1 MRFPISLALALVATP
16 ALLSAQA
23 PGQEKNEL
31 AMRILTEGRRVFILP
46 SEVMGFRITGETGEN
61 RDLRVSTGHLAEGHL
76 YHAIATVTPRDG
88 SAALRTEGTI
98 DINTPSLSLGALPDG
113 EYLISIMLTDLTD
126 GSTRD
131 ATNRV
136 VLR

>member
-1 MRFPISLALALVATP
+1 MRHTIAVALALVVAP
-16 ALLSAQA
+16 AALTAQA
-23 PGQEKNEL
+23 GGQEKNEL

-46 SEVMGFRITGETGEN
+46 SEVMGFRVTGEAGAL
-61 RDLRVSTGHLAEGHL
+61 RSLRVSTGHLTEGHL
-76 YHAIATVTPRDG
+76 YHAVATVTPKDG
-88 SAALRTEGTI
+88 SAAMQIEGTL
-98 DINTPSLSLGALPDG
+98 DINTPALPLGTLTDG
-113 EYLISIMLTDLTD
+113 EYLIAVTLTDLTD